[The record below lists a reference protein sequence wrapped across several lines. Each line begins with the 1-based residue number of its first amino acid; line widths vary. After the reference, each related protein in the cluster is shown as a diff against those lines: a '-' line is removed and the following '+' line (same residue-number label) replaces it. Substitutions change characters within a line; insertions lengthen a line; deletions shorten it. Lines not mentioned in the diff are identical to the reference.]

1 MQVIILKE
9 NNSHQKRTGD
19 SYMDISVLA
28 EFVSLVETLSF
39 QETAARMNISQ
50 SALTKHIHKLEEE
63 LDVTLF
69 DRSQRSVKVNDYS
82 NRFYPFARQ
91 IVQLYQDSVVSLK
104 ELNDAD
110 KTSFTVA
117 YNPVVAQ
124 YGLVDTIADFAA
136 RHPEHNMLTT
146 ETYKCAE
153 LLKNQKC
160 DFAFVGET
168 ESEGSSFSKMIYKS
182 DRLAVVVRDDHPLAD
197 RQTVSLEQL
206 EDEKFIVHSSSTGI
220 PHDETRKFM
229 DLCDAHQFKPDI
241 VAESNFT
248 STMIRY
254 VSMGR
259 GVAVLN
265 RKHIP
270 WDVDNVKVIDFYPA
284 VESCIYLMYPRRIT
298 SSCASDFL
306 HYMIDLCNG

>member
-1 MQVIILKE
+1 
-9 NNSHQKRTGD
+9 
-19 SYMDISVLA
+19 MDISVLA
-28 EFVSLVETLSF
+28 EFVSLVETCSF

-63 LDVTLF
+63 LGVALF

-82 NRFYPFARQ
+82 QRFLPFARQ
-91 IVQLYQDSVVSLK
+91 IVQLYQDSLVSLK
-104 ELNDAD
+104 ELNDMD

-136 RHPEHNMLTT
+136 RHPEHKMLTT
-146 ETYKCAE
+146 ETYQCAE
-153 LLKNQKC
+153 LLKSQKC

-168 ESEGSSFSKMIYKS
+168 EAEGSGFSKMIYKS

-206 EDEKFIVHSSSTGI
+206 EDEKFIIHSSSTGI

-229 DLCDAHQFKPDI
+229 ELCDTRHFKPDI

-270 WDVDNVKVIDFYPA
+270 WDVDNVRVIDFYPA
-284 VESCIYLMYPRRIT
+284 VESYIYLMYPRRIT
-298 SSCASDFL
+298 SPCASDFL
-306 HYMIDLCNG
+306 HYMLDLCNE